1 MYNINIEINVES
13 LSTDV
18 LKELTKAYIIN
29 ICNEVY
35 LLNKDVRSCAWVE
48 LPEKIVPFVEKD
60 ILKLIDTE
68 VINYFV
74 LPYDLMENNPTIN
87 HIQIFLYKYEWQK
100 QLFLQFINQRNT
112 VVGDFIFGKL
122 LGYSDEQINKYF
134 EKNNLSHT
142 RKSLMESLPK
152 IKIRR
157 VPKK

>member
-1 MYNINIEINVES
+1 MYNVNIEINVES
-13 LSTDV
+13 LSTDI
-18 LKELTKAYIIN
+18 LKELTKAYYIN

-35 LLNKDVRSCAWVE
+35 LLNKGVRSCAWVE
-48 LPEKIVPFVEKD
+48 LPDKIVPFVEKD
-60 ILKLIDTE
+60 ILKLIDT

-74 LPYDLMENNPTIN
+74 LPFNLMENNSTIN

-122 LGYSDEQINKYF
+122 LGYSDEQINEYF

-142 RKSLMESLPK
+142 KKSLMESLPK

-157 VPKK
+157 VLKK